1 MTQCWCWKVLVVF
14 SGCNIFNDYK
24 QNTLFSYQNQVYF
37 NSGQVWG
44 EVTGGTYSPP
54 PPEMTCGILIQLV
67 TNYSMWFIGV
77 KIKHD
82 HMRQGWRIYV
92 KNHKNVF
99 LARHVTSQFRHSLVV
114 HPLIRKILDPPS
126 LPSVLQKIRKN
137 ISFILVFTWYKVSA
151 FKIRSHLN
159 PELSQEII
167 ALALFSH

>member
-1 MTQCWCWKVLVVF
+1 MTISKIHFLATKNRYFLTVVGSGGRLQGVL
-14 SGCNIFNDYK
+14 IP
-24 QNTLFSYQNQVYF
+24 
-37 NSGQVWG
+37 
-44 EVTGGTYSPP
+44 PP
-54 PPEMTCGILIQLV
+54 PPETTCGVLIQLV

-114 HPLIRKILDPPS
+114 HSLIRKILDPPS

-137 ISFILVFTWYKVSA
+137 IAFILVFTWYKVSA

-159 PELSQEII
+159 PEISQEII
-167 ALALFSH
+167 GLALFSH

>member
-1 MTQCWCWKVLVVF
+1 MTISKIHFLATKNRYILTVVGSGGRLQEVL
-14 SGCNIFNDYK
+14 IP
-24 QNTLFSYQNQVYF
+24 
-37 NSGQVWG
+37 
-44 EVTGGTYSPP
+44 PP

-114 HPLIRKILDPPS
+114 HSLIRKILDPPS

>member
-1 MTQCWCWKVLVVF
+1 MTISKIHFLATKNRYILTVVGSGGRLQEVL
-14 SGCNIFNDYK
+14 I
-24 QNTLFSYQNQVYF
+24 
-37 NSGQVWG
+37 
-44 EVTGGTYSPP
+44 PP
-54 PPEMTCGILIQLV
+54 APEMTCGVLIQLV
-67 TNYSMWFIGV
+67 TNYGMWFIGV
-77 KIKHD
+77 EIKHD

-99 LARHVTSQFRHSLVV
+99 LARHVTSQFCHSLVV
-114 HPLIRKILDPPS
+114 HSLIRKILDPPS

-151 FKIRSHLN
+151 FKIWSHLN